1 VWGYPALPVL
11 FVIASALIVLNQIV
25 ADPTE
30 SAVGLALVAVGFP
43 VYLYWSRHA
52 HR

>member
-1 VWGYPALPVL
+1 L
-11 FVIASALIVLNQIV
+11 FVTASGLIVLNQIV
-25 ADPTE
+25 SDPAE
-30 SAVGLALVAVGFP
+30 SALGLALVAVGYP